1 MRNATSSV
9 ESNADCG
16 TKRRDL
22 PIAGDTPSVR
32 RLNAPV
38 VCSFAAVLGLLLPAG
53 SSAQDVAVDR
63 AVLDANAPAPSNLLE
78 QQAEAPAE
86 PIARPIKRRAGT
98 DRPRAIK
105 QSAGA
110 GVQWYRNG
118 FVALGAV
125 LLLIAIVA
133 WGLKRFGPKGQL
145 GGSAIRILSR
155 SHLSPK
161 QSLALIRVSDRVM
174 LVGITPDRISHLTT
188 FDDPVGVDIMTASTN
203 TNAVPREPFGGLL
216 DSESMLFEVDDD
228 VEEHVSS
235 VDLGTVRRTRRNL
248 KSLLGRVKALKETA
262 RT

>member
-1 MRNATSSV
+1 MQNV
-9 ESNADCG
+9 ECG
-16 TKRRDL
+16 MNHRGL
-22 PIAGDTPSVR
+22 PITFD
-32 RLNAPV
+32 APGEWQHKERV
-38 VCSFAAVLGLLLPAG
+38 VCCLAAVFALLLPAG
-53 SSAQDVAVDR
+53 LWAQDAAVDR

-78 QQAEAPAE
+78 QQVEAPAE
-86 PIARPIKRRAGT
+86 AKPRPLKRRADT

-105 QSAGA
+105 QSATA

-133 WGLKRFGPKGQL
+133 WGIKRFGPKAQL

-174 LVGITPDRISHLTT
+174 LVGITPDHISHLTT
-188 FDDPVGVDIMTASTN
+188 FDDPVGVDVMTASTDAS
-203 TNAVPREPFGGLL
+203 AVPREPFGGLL
-216 DSESMLFEVDDD
+216 DSESMLFEVDDNL
-228 VEEHVSS
+228 EEHASS
-235 VDLGTVRRTRRNL
+235 ADLGTVRQTRRSL
-248 KSLLGRVKALKETA
+248 KSLLGRVKTLKETA

>member
-1 MRNATSSV
+1 MRNA
-9 ESNADCG
+9 ERG

-22 PIAGDTPSVR
+22 LIAGEAPSVR
-32 RLNAPV
+32 RRKAPIACCV
-38 VCSFAAVLGLLLPAG
+38 AVLLALLLPAG
-53 SSAQDVAVDR
+53 SWAQNGDVDR
-63 AVLDANAPAPSNLLE
+63 AVLDANTPTPSNLL
-78 QQAEAPAE
+78 QQQVEASAE
-86 PIARPIKRRAGT
+86 PVARPIKRRARI

-105 QSAGA
+105 QNAGA

-203 TNAVPREPFGGLL
+203 ANAVPREPFGGLL

-235 VDLGTVRRTRRNL
+235 ADLGTVRQTRRNL

>member
-1 MRNATSSV
+1 MRPATSSV

-16 TKRRDL
+16 IRRRDL
-22 PIAGDTPSVR
+22 PMAVDTPRVAR
-32 RLNAPV
+32 RNAPV
-38 VCSFAAVLGLLLPAG
+38 VCCLAAVLALLLPAG
-53 SSAQDVAVDR
+53 SWAQDATVDR

-86 PIARPIKRRAGT
+86 PTARPIKRRSDT

-133 WGLKRFGPKGQL
+133 WGLKRFGPKAQL

-188 FDDPVGVDIMTASTN
+188 FDDPVGVDVMTAGAN
-203 TNAVPREPFGGLL
+203 ANAVPREPFGGLL

-235 VDLGTVRRTRRNL
+235 ADLGTVRQTRRNL
-248 KSLLGRVKALKETA
+248 KDLLGRVKSLKETA

>member
-1 MRNATSSV
+1 MWNA
-9 ESNADCG
+9 ECG
-16 TKRRDL
+16 MNHRDL
-22 PIAGDTPSVR
+22 PIAGAASGVR
-32 RLNAPV
+32 RHHPPGVCCFAVVVALFLPV
-38 VCSFAAVLGLLLPAG
+38 VSW
-53 SSAQDVAVDR
+53 AQDGAVDR
-63 AVLDANAPAPSNLLE
+63 AVLDANTPALSNLLE
-78 QQAEAPAE
+78 PQVEAPAE
-86 PIARPIKRRAGT
+86 PIVRPIKRRARI

-105 QSAGA
+105 QNAGA
-110 GVQWYRNG
+110 GVRWYRNG

-133 WGLKRFGPKGQL
+133 WGLKRFGPKAQL

-188 FDDPVGVDIMTASTN
+188 FDDPVGVDIMTAGTSA
-203 TNAVPREPFGGLL
+203 NAVPREPFGGLL

-228 VEEHVSS
+228 VEEHGSS
-235 VDLGTVRRTRRNL
+235 ADLGTVRQTRRNL